1 MPLIFPS
8 FISPGKDSLAS
19 DSHAV
24 LPADVYLRPAR
35 FPAVQMHSL
44 QLKMIIAM
52 SVLGALALVA
62 VIVRT
67 LTGHGSAAQVEL
79 VAVDIGPVRPV
90 LRSDPPAIIEAC
102 VVPGATIPAGGRVR
116 RVLARPGQEVRRGTL
131 LMELEEEVALTD
143 GLEKARREAAAASVA
158 ARDLCRHSPLQ
169 ETRRDRLAETR
180 RESIALMSK
189 ADSADLQGDWNAC
202 ARARREISSAVGR
215 VSALRGDLERF
226 RVRAASDGVL
236 TAVSVVPGDLL
247 QAGANAAIELARS
260 GCLAVRMRVPAAAA
274 NALAVQPRAS
284 ACVQL
289 ASGSDR
295 PHCDAVVRLVA
306 TGRGQ
311 GAMNTEIVV
320 EFTPDAADPAPRP
333 GAAATV
339 EIPLPPRER
348 ATRVPVTAVMEGAR
362 VLVFDAGS
370 RTLSERT
377 IRTGV
382 ADAAHVEVLSG
393 LEPGERVARAP
404 GMLAV
409 GAGERVEPI
418 GSAR

>member
-1 MPLIFPS
+1 
-8 FISPGKDSLAS
+8 
-19 DSHAV
+19 
-24 LPADVYLRPAR
+24 
-35 FPAVQMHSL
+35 MHSL
-44 QLKMIIAM
+44 QLKLIIAM

-67 LTGHGSAAQVEL
+67 LMGHGSAPQVEL

-90 LRSDPPAIIEAC
+90 LRSEPPTIIEAC
-102 VVPGATIPAGGRVR
+102 VVPGATVPAGGRVR
-116 RVLARPGQEVRRGTL
+116 RVLARPGQEVRRGTWL
-131 LMELEEEVALTD
+131 VALEEEVALFD
-143 GLEKARREAAAASVA
+143 RLEKARREAAAASVA

-180 RESIALMSK
+180 RESIALMSE
-189 ADSADLQGDWNAC
+189 AGRADLQENWNAC
-202 ARARREISSAVGR
+202 ALARREVSAAAGR
-215 VSALRGDLERF
+215 VSALRGDLERL

-236 TAVSVVPGDLL
+236 TAVNVLPGDIL
-247 QAGANAAIELARS
+247 QAGVNAAFELARS

-274 NALAVQPRAS
+274 NALAVQRRAS
-284 ACVQL
+284 ACVRF
-289 ASGSDR
+289 ASGPDR
-295 PHCDAVVRLVA
+295 PHCDAVVRPVT
-306 TGRGQ
+306 TGHGQ
-311 GAMNTEIVV
+311 GATSTEIVV
-320 EFTPDAADPAPRP
+320 EFRPDAVDPVPRP

-339 EIPLPPRER
+339 EIPLPPLER
-348 ATRVPVTAVMEGAR
+348 ATRVPVTAVMAGAR

-370 RTLSERT
+370 RTLCERT

-404 GMLAV
+404 GMPAV
-409 GAGERVEPI
+409 GEGERVKPL